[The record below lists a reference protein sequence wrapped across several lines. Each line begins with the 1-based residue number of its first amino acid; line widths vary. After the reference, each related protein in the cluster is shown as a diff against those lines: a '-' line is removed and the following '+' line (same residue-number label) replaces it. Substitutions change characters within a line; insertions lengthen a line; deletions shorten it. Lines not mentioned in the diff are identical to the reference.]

1 MPGVTKTNVSGL
13 SRILL
18 HLGCFSRNELLR
30 NGRIS
35 FHFNAVPI
43 ETRLSWL
50 MSCFGCPSRMFLPL
64 ICAWCAGILQESHNR
79 FFSCANHCSRY
90 LLRLQLC
97 RIGNHPRPVTIHG
110 CSLLTKAVQTMP
122 VYFFRKMRKDAE
134 NVLTFLHAWSL
145 PRKKER
151 VRSANFATIVKNQKH
166 SKKVISTYLYLFLL
180 IYLLKR

>member
-1 MPGVTKTNVSGL
+1 VPGVTKTNVSGL

-50 MSCFGCPSRMFLPL
+50 LSCFGCPSRMFLPL

-134 NVLTFLHAWSL
+134 NVLTFLHAWS
-145 PRKKER
+145 PPGKKRESE
-151 VRSANFATIVKNQKH
+151 VLILQK
-166 SKKVISTYLYLFLL
+166 SWKTKKTYKKKLFLL
-180 IYLLKR
+180 I